1 MKPLSKAKRRRR
13 IEIIN
18 ILSDMSRDW
27 SKWTVADW
35 QPLENELKALS
46 L

>member
-1 MKPLSKAKRRRR
+1 VRLTKTQRRRR
-13 IEIIN
+13 IAIIK

-27 SKWTVADW
+27 SKWTASDW
-35 QPLENELKALS
+35 QPLENELKELS